1 MKRKKKNDGFA
12 PAPVATGHDGRPEE
26 RSVGEPFEGEA
37 EAPDGI
43 SGDWD

>member
-1 MKRKKKNDGFA
+1 MKKKKKREGFA

-26 RSVGEPFEGEA
+26 RSAGEPFEDGA

>member
-1 MKRKKKNDGFA
+1 MRKKKKSGGFA
-12 PAPVATGHDGRPEE
+12 PAPVATGHDGRPEK

>member
-1 MKRKKKNDGFA
+1 MKKKKKREGFA

-26 RSVGEPFEGEA
+26 RSAGKPFEAGA